1 MRYRGMEKIRKELPG
16 DVLLAFRQIQGHPR
30 SVTVF
35 AELAGTNYTKIHRL
49 ESIRWGVDESAW
61 QAHFD
66 MTDLDPFIEVGWLS
80 VGDEWYQRFLEALK
94 WQTKVMQCGSSI
106 YQGVEP
112 KGGEYAPI
120 SEEHFS
126 VVIRAVL
133 GKLTAELA
141 PSGTAD
147 EARLKRAEEKLYQGV
162 RSTLEAVGL
171 LLGEDEGHD
180 DETRG
185 LLEGLTEASGLPES
199 PYLHT
204 LRFAVRCAF
213 VMGRERIGVI
223 AGAERQ
229 E

>member
-1 MRYRGMEKIRKELPG
+1 MEEIRKELPG
-16 DVLLAFRQIQGHPR
+16 DVLITFRQSKGHPR
-30 SVTVF
+30 SITAF

-49 ESIRWGVDESAW
+49 ESIRWGVDEVEW

-66 MTDLDPFIEVGWLS
+66 MTDLDPFIEAGWIS
-80 VGDEWYQRFLEALK
+80 VWDEWYQRFLEALK
-94 WQTKVMQCGSSI
+94 WQARVMQCGSGI
-106 YQGVEP
+106 YQGVESE
-112 KGGEYAPI
+112 GGEYAPI
-120 SEEHFS
+120 SEQHFS
-126 VVIRAVL
+126 VLIRAVL

-141 PSGTAD
+141 PSGTVD
-147 EARLKRAEEKLYQGV
+147 EVRLKQAEEKLYQGV

-185 LLEGLTEASGLPES
+185 LLQGLTEASGLPES

-223 AGAERQ
+223 IGAAGQ
-229 E
+229 V